1 VTLYG
6 YLIHRTDEDTDD
18 DRRTM
23 SKGARTSDQAP
34 AELAAE
40 LLAENR
46 TAHSY
51 YTGPRRCWV
60 WEHTADEPL
69 PWTAPEGAAAYD
81 G

>member
-1 VTLYG
+1 MTLYG

-23 SKGARTSDQAP
+23 SRGTRTSDQSP
-34 AELAAE
+34 AELADE
-40 LLAENR
+40 LLATNR
-46 TAHSY
+46 AQHSY

-60 WEHTADEPL
+60 WELTDGTFL
-69 PWTAPEGAAAYD
+69 PRTAPEDAVAYD